1 MAAASGTYTTVAARV
16 RTEIEIER
24 SRFIC
29 VLDRVDDED
38 AAREVIAAVRAAE
51 PKARHHCTA
60 FVIGARG
67 ELARSSDDGEPSGTA
82 GQPMLEALRG
92 EGLSDVVAVVSRYFG
107 GVLLGTGGLVRAYTA
122 SVQESARAA
131 TRVTRSLRT
140 TVEVR
145 SDYERGP
152 SLEAELRRLGHTP
165 LHVEY
170 GADMRI
176 DVGVP
181 TADTDGFAARIAEL
195 TGGAAR
201 VAVAGTVYVD
211 DPA

>member
-1 MAAASGTYTTVAARV
+1 MHAASGTYTTISASV
-16 RTEIEIER
+16 RTELEIER

-29 VLDRVDDED
+29 VLARATDED
-38 AAREVIAAVRAAE
+38 AARAVIAEVRAAE
-51 PKARHHCTA
+51 PKAGHHCTA
-60 FVIGARG
+60 FLIGPRG

-92 EGLSDVVAVVSRYFG
+92 EGLSDVVAVVARYFG

-140 TVEVR
+140 TVEVHAG
-145 SDYERGP
+145 YERGP

-170 GADMRI
+170 GEGMRI

-181 TADTDGFAARIAEL
+181 PSATDAFVARVAEL
-195 TGGAAR
+195 TGGAAL
-201 VAVAGTVYVD
+201 AVIGGTVHVD

>member
-1 MAAASGTYTTVAARV
+1 MHATSGAYTTVAARV
-16 RTEIEIER
+16 RTELEIER

-29 VLDRVDDED
+29 VLDRAGEED
-38 AAREVIAAVRAAE
+38 AARAVVAAVRSAE

-131 TRVTRSLRT
+131 VRVTRSLRT
-140 TVEVR
+140 TVEVHA
-145 SDYERGP
+145 DYERGP
-152 SLEAELRRLGHTP
+152 ALEAELRRIGHPP

-170 GADMRI
+170 GDGMRI

-181 TADTDGFAARIAEL
+181 PSATDAFVARVAEL

-201 VAVAGTVYVD
+201 AVPRGTVYVD

>member
-24 SRFIC
+24 SRFVC
-29 VLDRVDDED
+29 VLERVGDED
-38 AAREVIAAVRAAE
+38 AAREVVAAVRAAE

-67 ELARSSDDGEPSGTA
+67 ELVRSSDDGEPSGTA

-107 GVLLGTGGLVRAYTA
+107 GLLLGTGGLVRAYTA
-122 SVQESARAA
+122 SVQASARAA

-140 TVEVR
+140 TVEVHA
-145 SDYERGP
+145 DYERGP
-152 SLEAELRRLGHTP
+152 SLEAELRRLGHVP

-170 GADMRI
+170 GAGMRI

-181 TADTDGFAARIAEL
+181 PADTDAFAARIAEL

-201 VAVAGTVYVD
+201 VEPAATAYVD

>member
-1 MAAASGTYTTVAARV
+1 MGAASGSYTTVAGRV

-29 VLDRVDDED
+29 VLDRVDDEE
-38 AAREVIAAVRAAE
+38 AARRVVGDVRAAE
-51 PKARHHCTA
+51 PRARHHCTA

-107 GVLLGTGGLVRAYTA
+107 GVLLGTGGLMRAYTA
-122 SVQESARAA
+122 SVQASTRAA
-131 TRVTRSLRT
+131 TRLGRSLRT
-140 TVEVR
+140 TLEVHA
-145 SDYERGP
+145 DYERGP
-152 SLEAELRRLGHTP
+152 SLEAELRRIGHVP

-170 GADMRI
+170 GTGMRI

-181 TADTDGFAARIAEL
+181 PADTDVFAARIAEL
-195 TGGAAR
+195 TAGAAR
-201 VAVAGTVYVD
+201 VSIAATGYVD